1 MAKLKKNI
9 TLKNVT
15 IDEYDVGILTEVDKE
30 ETHEYHIFDILSQ
43 FIGDGVEISIT
54 QQADVTD
61 YYDGGEES

>member
-15 IDEYDVGILTEVDKE
+15 IDEHDVGILTEIDKE
-30 ETHEYHIFDILSQ
+30 EIREYHVFDILSQ